1 MIHDLSIRIKA
12 AIDCAHADAEFV
24 QATSGLPCEI
34 RLIIGLDQSAA
45 MFDVLSNQSAALLK
59 LSADASTWNSF
70 TQTAPPVG
78 YHSFTAAIRDPLRL
92 SVEGESLHIAQ
103 SLHALERFFEI
114 LRGQIEQEPGPHS
127 SPALEN
133 VTGHYADVGLAQ
145 KKYPPIYYERAGTPG
160 CPTLLMLHTAGAD
173 SRQYHHILA
182 DPQLQAAWDMY
193 VFDLPA
199 HGKSMPSP
207 DSLWQGYQLDKLSYS
222 SICLAFIENVIKKPT
237 VLLGCSMGA
246 AMALH
251 LGNICPAQVAA
262 IVALETPYKSRGRRT
277 AFLAH
282 PQVNQAGHNP
292 SYVRGL
298 MSPTSPLH
306 RRRAAAWIY
315 SQGGFQVY
323 PGDLAFYSDEFDAE
337 VDIKGLDARKKAV
350 YLLTGSYDYSA
361 SPADSKRV
369 ADLIPGARFM
379 EMPDLGHF
387 PMIENPDA
395 LLVYLRPVLQE
406 IKSRIGE

>member
-1 MIHDLSIRIKA
+1 MIQDLSIRVTA
-12 AIDCAHADAEFV
+12 AIHRANADAEFI
-24 QATSGLPCEI
+24 QASAGLPCGI
-34 RLIIGLDQSAA
+34 RLILRLDSSSTTLDLLCHA
-45 MFDVLSNQSAALLK
+45 STALLE
-59 LSADASTWNSF
+59 LSANATTWDCF
-70 TQTAPPVG
+70 TQAAPPVG
-78 YHSFTAAIRDPLRL
+78 FHSFTAAMRDPSRL
-92 SVEGESLHIAQ
+92 SIRGESLHIAQ

-114 LRGQIEQEPGPHS
+114 LRGQIDQEADSHL
-127 SPALEN
+127 SPSLKN
-133 VTGHYADVGLAQ
+133 VTGHYASLGSNQ
-145 KKYPPIYYERAGTPG
+145 KKYSPVYYERAGTPG
-160 CPTLLMLHTAGAD
+160 KPPLLMLHTAGAD
-173 SRQYHHILA
+173 SRQYHHVLA
-182 DPQLQAAWDMY
+182 DPQLQASWDMY
-193 VFDLPA
+193 AFDLPA
-199 HGKSMPSP
+199 HGKSMPAS

-222 SICLAFIENVIKKPT
+222 SICLAFIENVIKKPS

-251 LGNICPAQVAA
+251 LGNIHPAQVAG
-262 IVALETPYKSRGRRT
+262 IVALETPYRSKGRRT

-282 PQVNQAGHNP
+282 PQVNQAAHNP

-306 RRRAAAWIY
+306 SRRSAAWIY

-337 VDIKGLDARKKAV
+337 VDIKGLDARNKPV
-350 YLLTGSYDYSA
+350 YLLTGAYDYSA
-361 SPADSKRV
+361 SPADSKLV
-369 ADLIPGARFM
+369 ADLVPGARFM

-406 IKSRIGE
+406 IESRI